1 MGEIFETISTV
12 FQFVW
17 EHSFAL
23 NILLAITIVFFE
35 RRDPK
40 TIWAWLLVLYFI
52 PVLGFLLYLLIGQD
66 MRKSKLFKNKELEDA
81 IHSAVHKQ
89 KQRVKSKEAFRIS

>member
-1 MGEIFETISTV
+1 MEEIFGMITTV
-12 FQFVW
+12 LTFIVDHAF
-17 EHSFAL
+17 SI

-40 TIWAWLLVLYFI
+40 TIWTWLLVLYFI

-66 MRKSKLFKNKELEDA
+66 MRKSKMFKNK
-81 IHSAVHKQ
+81 
-89 KQRVKSKEAFRIS
+89 